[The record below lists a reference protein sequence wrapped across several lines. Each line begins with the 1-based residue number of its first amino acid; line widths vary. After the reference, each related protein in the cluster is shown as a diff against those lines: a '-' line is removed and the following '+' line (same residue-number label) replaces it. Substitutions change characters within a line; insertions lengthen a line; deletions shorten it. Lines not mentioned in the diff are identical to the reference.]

1 MRMVVFSAVL
11 YGCRYQLNASAKDCM
26 PTLISHASK
35 FVAIASQVRK
45 LTAQADA
52 QVKTAA
58 QRVVMPPVQIST
70 FTCSHGRTPAR
81 AVSVLYPGEVGAI
94 PPHWTSPPLHTV
106 SAGLPAAQPVQVLQE
121 LTAEQASNQSA
132 EGTPRKTP
140 SEASVLNVAVRRLF
154 R

>member
-1 MRMVVFSAVL
+1 MRMVVLSAVL

-58 QRVVMPPVQIST
+58 QRVVMPPVQNKYL
-70 FTCSHGRTPAR
+70 P
-81 AVSVLYPGEVGAI
+81 
-94 PPHWTSPPLHTV
+94 
-106 SAGLPAAQPVQVLQE
+106 LPAVMDEHQLELSLFFTQVRLVRSRR
-121 LTAEQASNQSA
+121 TGQA
-132 EGTPRKTP
+132 
-140 SEASVLNVAVRRLF
+140 RRFTQCLPDCLLHSLY
-154 R
+154 RCCRS